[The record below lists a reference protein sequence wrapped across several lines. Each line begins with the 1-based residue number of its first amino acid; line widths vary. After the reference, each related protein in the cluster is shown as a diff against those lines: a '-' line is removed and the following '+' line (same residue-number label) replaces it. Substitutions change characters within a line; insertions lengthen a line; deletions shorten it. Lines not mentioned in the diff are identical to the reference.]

1 MSIKFPVLGLIM
13 PSDLAGADNG
23 KISPSLLKSLRGTKG
38 KLHHLAATAFNC
50 LQMEAY
56 FAGVDLQATSVADT
70 YRSYEQQKKTFNDRY
85 AGLPTGRTPQVT
97 RKFAGKT
104 YFLKPG
110 KAPSASPG
118 TSNHGWGLA
127 IDIANASGARLDWM
141 MGGNPLLSP
150 VLKYGFSWE
159 VESGPNAEAWHI
171 RYVCGDKVPMAVTEA
186 VAAFPELKA

>member
-1 MSIKFPVLGLIM
+1 MTTKFPVLRLI
-13 PSDLAGADNG
+13 PPNDLSGVSNG
-23 KISPSLLKSLRGTKG
+23 NVPPSLLRSLRGTKG
-38 KLHHLAATAFNC
+38 RLHHLAATAFNC
-50 LQMEAY
+50 LQLEAM

-85 AGLPTGRTPQVT
+85 AGLPTGRRPQVT

-127 IDIANASGARLDWM
+127 IDIANASGARLAWM
-141 MGGNPLLSP
+141 LGPSELESP

-171 RYVCGDKVPMAVTEA
+171 RYVVGDEIPQAVRDA